1 MKTTSYEISKKLKEA
16 GFEADA
22 DYYWVE
28 SKEEIICVNIYV
40 FSDYMSGGKKLCDA
54 FDLETILDALPSVIE
69 RKGWGNDIYF
79 KMNKNGFCSENSC
92 SCDSSEYCPLET
104 YYHIDRQKNES
115 LADTAG
121 KMWLLLKEK
130 GMV

>member
-1 MKTTSYEISKKLKEA
+1 MKTTTNYEISKKLKEA
-16 GFEADA
+16 G
-22 DYYWVE
+22 
-28 SKEEIICVNIYV
+28 YV
-40 FSDYMSGGKKLCDA
+40 GKT
-54 FDLETILDALPSVIE
+54 DLETMLDALPSVIE

-79 KMNKNGFCSENSC
+79 KMNKNGFWYENSC

-121 KMWLLLKEK
+121 RLLLLLHEK
-130 GMV
+130 NLIKF

>member
-1 MKTTSYEISKKLKEA
+1 MKTTSYKISKQLKEA
-16 GFEADA
+16 G
-22 DYYWVE
+22 
-28 SKEEIICVNIYV
+28 YV
-40 FSDYMSGGKKLCDA
+40 GKT
-54 FDLETILDALPSVIE
+54 DLETMLDALPSVIE

-79 KMNKNGFCSENSC
+79 KMNKNGFWYENSC

-115 LADTAG
+115 LADIAG

-130 GMV
+130 GMVW